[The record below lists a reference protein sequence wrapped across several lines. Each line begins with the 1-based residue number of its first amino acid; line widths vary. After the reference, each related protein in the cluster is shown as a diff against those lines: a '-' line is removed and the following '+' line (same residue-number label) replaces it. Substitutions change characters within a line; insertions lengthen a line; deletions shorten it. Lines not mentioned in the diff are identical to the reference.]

1 VAESFRKWKR
11 AELAALDDEG
21 LTFATL
27 ACLRA
32 MADGWT
38 AGRAWACDD
47 CRYTWQDRGREDRY
61 EEAVEA
67 VNQERRGMRDWN
79 RRQAGS
85 NTNQAGERTM
95 SGKQNGTA
103 ITVAQEQGKGL
114 PTRTNFNEEQV
125 DLVKRMI
132 AKGASDDELALFL
145 QQCSRTGLDPFS
157 KQIYAIKRWDSKEKR
172 EVLQVQVSI
181 DGLRLI
187 AERTEQT
194 DGQDG
199 PYWCGKD
206 GVWKDVWLLAE
217 PPVAAKVVVWKKGR
231 TRPYTGIARYAAYVQ
246 TTKDGTPTSF
256 WSRMPDVMLA
266 KCAEALALRKAFPHE
281 LAGLYTGDEFGHDE
295 ADDHHD
301 AAPQQPART
310 PVITAQPA
318 SKPAQ
323 PQQPKGAD
331 IATRL
336 KAKEAMLVGEGVC
349 GEGELV
355 AHVTK
360 AMVKAGF
367 EQDPS
372 VWAEAEIKQTAFP
385 AAKEFEDRKRAVAK
399 AKHVVAGK
407 QKGDAY
413 EGDPEPEEVGA
424 RR

>member
-1 VAESFRKWKR
+1 VAESFREWKR
-11 AELAALDDEG
+11 AELSALDDAG
-21 LTFATL
+21 LMFATL

-32 MADGWT
+32 LSDGWT

-47 CRYTWQDRGREDRY
+47 CRYTWQDRDKEARY
-61 EEAVEA
+61 EEAVGA
-67 VNQERRGMRDWN
+67 VNQERRGLRDWN
-79 RRQAGS
+79 RRQMGS

-103 ITVAQEQGKGL
+103 MTAATTQAGAAELAIVHGDLGKLSEGDRLTYYNRVCESLGLNPLTKPFGYLVLQGKTQLYALRTAADQLRKIHGVSVIGIKQEESGGVLTVTVEVRDREGRTDVEIGCVAIEGL
-114 PTRTNFNEEQV
+114 KGENLANARMKALTKSKRRATLSLCGLGWLDETEV
-125 DLVKRMI
+125 D
-132 AKGASDDELALFL
+132 
-145 QQCSRTGLDPFS
+145 
-157 KQIYAIKRWDSKEKR
+157 
-172 EVLQVQVSI
+172 SI
-181 DGLRLI
+181 PG
-187 AERTEQT
+187 
-194 DGQDG
+194 
-199 PYWCGKD
+199 
-206 GVWKDVWLLAE
+206 
-217 PPVAAKVVVWKKGR
+217 AKVVDDPASVPPAAPAR
-231 TRPYTGIARYAAYVQ
+231 VQVITTRP
-246 TTKDGTPTSF
+246 
-256 WSRMPDVMLA
+256 
-266 KCAEALALRKAFPHE
+266 E
-281 LAGLYTGDEFGHDE
+281 
-295 ADDHHD
+295 
-301 AAPQQPART
+301 
-310 PVITAQPA
+310 
-318 SKPAQ
+318 

-336 KAKEAMLVGEGVC
+336 RAKEAMLVGEGVC

-367 EQDPS
+367 EQDPG